1 MQQFVINGGIALQ
14 GEVSISGSK
23 NAALPI
29 LMATLL
35 SKKPS
40 TLHNVPCLEDINTS
54 IELLT
59 HLGADVEFNGST
71 AWISPAELTDVKAP
85 YELVTKM
92 RASILVL
99 GPLLARYHE
108 AEVSLPGGCAIGTRP
123 VDIHLDGL
131 RQMGANISVRSGYI
145 KATVDGRLRGARIV
159 VDQVSVGATE
169 NLMMAATLA
178 VGETILENAAR
189 EPEIVNLADYLKT
202 LGAKIQGAGT
212 DTIIIQGVEELF
224 GDEFTILPDRI
235 ETGTYLVA
243 AACTHGEVTCFNTNP
258 TLMDAVVNKLRRV
271 GASLNVGDDFIS
283 LSMRGNQLKAVDIK
297 TVPHPG
303 FPTDMQAQFTTLN
316 ALAKGTGVI
325 TETIFENRF
334 MHVPEL
340 IRMGANIHIE
350 GNTAICYDSE
360 SLSGAEVMATDLRAS
375 ASLIIA
381 GLAAEGTTRVNKIY
395 HVDRGYEN
403 LEGKLQQLGADIKR
417 IDL

>member
-159 VDQVSVGATE
+159 MDQVSVGATE